1 MLARLAVLG
10 VMAVAAIVK
19 EPADKRGA
27 QGGAPGAGAIAI
39 GGELLLDRLKHRR
52 RDDRG
57 VLPRMACAA
66 VVELAEID
74 PVAQHVRERAVAE
87 RYAPDGPAR
96 AQGPHSRHDTGRPQ
110 LALQR
115 REGSELKVA
124 LEHQPHRRGLI
135 LPDHEL
141 ALPHLVSERH
151 DAADPNALAFGGRDL
166 VADPLARD
174 LALQL

>member
-27 QGGAPGAGAIAI
+27 RGRAPGAGAIAI

-52 RDDRG
+52 RDDRR

-74 PVAQHVRERAVAE
+74 PVAQHVRKRAIGQ
-87 RYAPDGPAR
+87 RHAPYDPAR
-96 AQGPHSRHDTGRPQ
+96 AQPAPSCDDAALPQ

-115 REGSELKVA
+115 RERAELKVA
-124 LEHQPHRRGLI
+124 L
-135 LPDHEL
+135 
-141 ALPHLVSERH
+141 
-151 DAADPNALAFGGRDL
+151 
-166 VADPLARD
+166 
-174 LALQL
+174 

>member
-27 QGGAPGAGAIAI
+27 RGGAPGAPAIAI

-52 RDDRG
+52 PDDRR

-74 PVAQHVRERAVAE
+74 PVAQEMRERAVGE
-87 RYAPDGPAR
+87 RYAPDSPAR
-96 AQGPHSRHDTGRPQ
+96 AQPAPSRDDAALPQ

-115 REGSELKVA
+115 RERASRSYML
-124 LEHQPHRRGLI
+124 
-135 LPDHEL
+135 
-141 ALPHLVSERH
+141 
-151 DAADPNALAFGGRDL
+151 GGRQG
-166 VADPLARD
+166 
-174 LALQL
+174 ALMFSQKVEDTISATMFLGGAGIIWVGV